1 MSGCGRGLTFLLICW
16 ITILHRKGPLR
27 LSLLGVTERRSN
39 QPSTV
44 VVYEVVIDV
53 EAEQT
58 DEQSLKILCE
68 DSKATVA
75 GFSYG
80 AEWVIVGHEDGS
92 VSRYDG
98 KVGDYLTFCFQIEDC
113 QEENVNMRGS
123 CGTAMPR
130 LNLQ

>member
-1 MSGCGRGLTFLLICW
+1 M
-16 ITILHRKGPLR
+16 
-27 LSLLGVTERRSN
+27 TERRSN

-53 EAEQT
+53 EADQT

-98 KVGDYLTFCFQIEDC
+98 KVGDYLTHQIEIEYC
-113 QEENVNMRGS
+113 KKEEFFI
-123 CGTAMPR
+123 
-130 LNLQ
+130 

>member
-1 MSGCGRGLTFLLICW
+1 M
-16 ITILHRKGPLR
+16 
-27 LSLLGVTERRSN
+27 
-39 QPSTV
+39 

-53 EAEQT
+53 EADQT

-98 KVGDYLTFCFQIEDC
+98 KVSDCLTHQVETEDC
-113 QEENVNMRGS
+113 KKEDFHLKESSLLRSITIPNDTCIELVQ
-123 CGTAMPR
+123 C
-130 LNLQ
+130 